1 MMVEIAKST
10 TSTMKDVV
18 GCQVTLNQDTW
29 ELTDTAA
36 IDFSTETSA
45 YEELSGL
52 VEDSSSKDWSKR
64 SGAELFCQD
73 SHCYVTCNLQRP
85 IYADDVIASQM
96 VKSSEDSTL
105 YYLGA
110 NMKVKGTYFTY
121 TDVPSSG
128 SLLWSKGTSDD
139 YFSITLPD
147 AANRLLIS
155 NLAAATTILLPL
167 YSLFLS

>member
-1 MMVEIAKST
+1 
-10 TSTMKDVV
+10 MKDVV

-29 ELTDTAA
+29 ELTETKAV
-36 IDFSTETSA
+36 DFSTQTSA
-45 YEELSGL
+45 YVDLSSL
-52 VEDSSSKDWSKR
+52 VEDKDKDWSKR
-64 SGAELFCQD
+64 TGAELFCQD
-73 SHCYVTCNLQRP
+73 THCYVTCNLQRP

-110 NMKVKGTYFTY
+110 NMKIKGTYFAY
-121 TDVPSSG
+121 TDIPSSG

-147 AANRLLIS
+147 GATRLTIS